1 MSDSTKIPG
10 FRYVG
15 TTSNPAFVTQDGRVR
30 VTRVTLR
37 TWVVQPGGVGG
48 FEVAGREAAVREAL
62 RIAAELAAEDARVLA
77 RGKELLPRRRA
88 YQLKRTSPDPGSAGM
103 YSYGPASIWISGPIS
118 GTWYATVR
126 FRSQEK
132 DLDARSLQGVL
143 DESMRWVDE
152 APKPS
157 AKQLQQEIDEVLDR

>member
-1 MSDSTKIPG
+1 MWQRHSHPIFTAGLAPTLERGSIVAMPK
-10 FRYVG
+10 
-15 TTSNPAFVTQDGRVR
+15 
-30 VTRVTLR
+30 TRRELR
-37 TWVVQPGGVGG
+37 
-48 FEVAGREAAVREAL
+48 
-62 RIAAELAAEDARVLA
+62 
-77 RGKELLPRRRA
+77 PRRRA

-103 YSYGPASIWISGPIS
+103 YSYGPASIWISGPIG

-126 FRSQEK
+126 FRSQEQ

-157 AKQLQQEIDEVLDR
+157 AKQLQQEINEVLDR